1 MSGFAPMLRILAYR
15 IPLAGLG
22 ANSTIGEFFV
32 DLAGTSRSSVT
43 HMVGT

>member
-1 MSGFAPMLRILAYR
+1 MLRIIAYR
-15 IPLAGLG
+15 IPLPGHAG
-22 ANSTIGEFFV
+22 NSTIGEFFV